1 MLFDKTE
8 RIGNY
13 TVAFPIK
20 EGAYAETYRV
30 KDAAGKNYF
39 LKLFN
44 YAKLHRTQFDGDGNI
59 LELEIA
65 KKLNHPNL
73 MTYRDS
79 GELIKGGQ
87 KYAYIVT
94 DFISG
99 ETAAERVGR
108 DQGCTARDAKLIV
121 EGVLEGLTFL
131 HNLPIPVI
139 HNELTIQNVMLDLS
153 GKRMKPIIIDFGYAR
168 YLNQGQFAFQKQG
181 LNPFYVA
188 PEAINGVFTA
198 QSDLFSVGAML
209 YHLLYGLPPYFVDLS
224 KFKGDARSVEEI
236 IAQEREKPLRILAKE
251 GPKTESNL
259 INILAK
265 ALAINVD
272 DRFHS
277 AEEFLK
283 ALRDEITVSAP
294 TPPEIWNVGE
304 TRKGSETRAS
314 EHSEFELKQKKG
326 NGFADVAG
334 MTELKEQLQSDVIDV
349 VKEPE
354 RAKKF
359 GLHLPNGLLFYGP
372 PGCGKSFFAEKFAEE
387 AGFNFILVHCSDVA
401 TPYIHGGQE
410 KIAALFNEAKKHT
423 PAIIFLDELEVML
436 MDRSLHNNSSTA
448 GEVNEFLTH
457 LNNCGREGII
467 VIGATNEP
475 DLIDKAALRSGRL
488 EYHYYIPLPDA
499 ETRKAVFEIHLRSKV
514 VDSDVDY
521 QKLSELTDGFSSAD
535 IELIVEKAG
544 RLGFKKK
551 QDIIT
556 MQLLEEAI
564 AQSKPSVTLEQRK
577 KYEKIKAKMEGV
589 EPEEQPRRK
598 IGF

>member
-1 MLFDKTE
+1 MLFDKSQK
-8 RIGNY
+8 IGDY

-20 EGAYAETYRV
+20 EGAYAESYRV

-44 YAKLHRTQFDGDGNI
+44 YSKLHRTQFDGDGNV

-65 KKLNHPNL
+65 KKLKHPNL
-73 MTYRDS
+73 IAYHDS
-79 GELIKGGQ
+79 GELLCQGQ
-87 KYAYIVT
+87 KFAYIVT

-108 DQGCTARDAKLIV
+108 DQGCTVRDAKIIV
-121 EGVLEGLTFL
+121 EGVLEGLKFL
-131 HNLPIPVI
+131 HGLPVPVI

-153 GKRMKPIIIDFGYAR
+153 GRRIKPVIIDFGYAR

-188 PEAINGVFTA
+188 PESINGVFTA

-224 KFKGDARSVEEI
+224 KYKNDPRSVEEI

-251 GPKTESNL
+251 GPKTENKL
-259 INILAK
+259 INTIAK
-265 ALAINVD
+265 ALAVD
-272 DRFHS
+272 VDQRFHS
-277 AEEFLK
+277 AEEFLQ

-294 TPPEIWNVGE
+294 VPPEIWDVGE
-304 TRKGSETRAS
+304 TRKGADVRAS
-314 EHSEFELKQKKG
+314 ETEQFAVKKKSG

-349 VKEPE
+349 IREPE

-372 PGCGKSFFAEKFAEE
+372 PGCGKTYFAEKFAEE
-387 AGFNFILVHCSDVA
+387 AGFNFIMVHCSDVA
-401 TPYIHGGQE
+401 SPYIHGGQE
-410 KIAALFNEAKKHT
+410 KIAALFNEARKNT
-423 PAIIFLDELEVML
+423 PVIVFLDEIEVMIR
-436 MDRSLHNNSSTA
+436 DRKKEDNSSMA
-448 GEVNEFLTH
+448 GEVNEFLTQ
-457 LNNCGREGII
+457 LNNCGREGIL

-475 DLIDKAALRSGRL
+475 ELIDRAALRSGRL
-488 EYHYYIPLPDA
+488 EYHYYISLPDA
-499 ETRKAVFEIHLRSKV
+499 ETRKAIFNIHLKNK
-514 VDSDVDY
+514 DWDKTIDFE
-521 QKLSELTDGFSSAD
+521 KLANLTDGFSSAD
-535 IELIVEKAG
+535 IELIVDKAG

-551 QDIIT
+551 EDIIT

-564 AQSKPSVTLEQRK
+564 AQSKPSVKPEQRK
-577 KYEKIKAKMEGV
+577 RYDQMKAAFEG
-589 EPEEQPRRK
+589 EQEEQPRRK

>member
-1 MLFDKTE
+1 MLFDKSQK
-8 RIGNY
+8 IGEY

-20 EGAYAETYRV
+20 EGSYAESYRV
-30 KDAAGKNYF
+30 KDASGKNFF

-44 YAKLHRTQFDGDGNI
+44 YSKLHRTQFDGDGNV

-65 KKLNHPNL
+65 QKLKHPNL
-73 MTYRDS
+73 IAYHDS
-79 GELIKGGQ
+79 GELLCQGQ
-87 KYAYIVT
+87 KFAYIVT

-108 DQGCTARDAKLIV
+108 DQGCSVRDAKLIV
-121 EGVLEGLTFL
+121 EGVLEGLRFL
-131 HNLPIPVI
+131 HNLPVPVI

-153 GKRMKPIIIDFGYAR
+153 GRRMKPVIIDFGYAR

-188 PEAINGVFTA
+188 PESINGVFTA

-224 KFKGDARSVEEI
+224 KYKNEQRSVEEI

-251 GPKTESNL
+251 GPKTEDKL
-259 INILAK
+259 INTIAK
-265 ALAINVD
+265 ALAVNVD
-272 DRFHS
+272 QRFHS
-277 AEEFLK
+277 AEEFLQ

-294 TPPEIWNVGE
+294 VPPEIWDVGE
-304 TRKGSETRAS
+304 TRKGAEVQAS
-314 EHSEFELKQKKG
+314 DTEQFAVKKKSG

-334 MTELKEQLQSDVIDV
+334 MAELKEQLQSDVIDV
-349 VKEPE
+349 IREPE

-372 PGCGKSFFAEKFAEE
+372 PGCGKTYFAEKFAEE
-387 AGFNFILVHCSDVA
+387 AGFNFIMVHCSDVA
-401 TPYIHGGQE
+401 SPYIHGGQE
-410 KIAALFNEAKKHT
+410 KIAALFNEARKNT
-423 PAIIFLDELEVML
+423 PVIVFLDEIEVMIR
-436 MDRSLHNNSSTA
+436 DRRKENNSSMA
-448 GEVNEFLTH
+448 GEVNEFLTQ
-457 LNNCGREGII
+457 LNNCGREGIL

-475 DLIDKAALRSGRL
+475 EMIDRAALRSGRL
-488 EYHYYIPLPDA
+488 EYHYYISLPDA
-499 ETRKAVFEIHLRSKV
+499 KTRKAIFNIHLKNK
-514 VDSDVDY
+514 DWDKTIDFE
-521 QKLSELTDGFSSAD
+521 KLATLTDGYSSAD
-535 IELIVEKAG
+535 IELIVDKAG

-551 QDIIT
+551 EDIIT

-564 AQSKPSVTLEQRK
+564 SQSKPSVKPEQRK
-577 KYEKIKAKMEGV
+577 RYDNMKTAFEG
-589 EPEEQPRRK
+589 EQEEQPRRK